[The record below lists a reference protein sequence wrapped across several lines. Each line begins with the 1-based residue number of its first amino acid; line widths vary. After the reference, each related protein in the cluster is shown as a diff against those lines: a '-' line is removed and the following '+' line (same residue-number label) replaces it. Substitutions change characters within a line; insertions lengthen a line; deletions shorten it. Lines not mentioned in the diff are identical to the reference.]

1 MMKRKHKRS
10 FHRDLEPITSVLL
23 IIATISALIISNTSL
38 RDFYNNLFFNTY
50 IVENFNFHSFVN
62 DFLMAIF
69 FLLAGLEIKEE
80 ILYGSLSSIK
90 KASFPVI
97 ASLGGIVM
105 PALIFTYFNFNSNY
119 MSGICIPISTD
130 IAFSM
135 GIYFLFSKYLNPSLK
150 MFLLSLA
157 VVDDL
162 VSMILIG
169 TIYSHKLNINFLIL
183 GVLILIFLYISNKV
197 FKIESVV
204 YYLLFGII
212 LWYFIHLSGIHSTL
226 SGILLATTIPTKSSK
241 KNFSTSYN
249 ISKYFNLINNLII
262 IPLFAFSNTGI
273 DITTHFDLFSYPTVF
288 LGIYLGLLIGKPLGI
303 MLFTYLF
310 NLLGITKKPNDLTW
324 TSIFLVSLIC
334 SVGFTMSIFVS
345 EVAFAGNCE
354 LIAMSRIFILITS
367 FTSITI
373 SSLFI
378 KTFKELHII

>member
-1 MMKRKHKRS
+1 M
-10 FHRDLEPITSVLL
+10 
-23 IIATISALIISNTSL
+23 
-38 RDFYNNLFFNTY
+38 
-50 IVENFNFHSFVN
+50 
-62 DFLMAIF
+62 
-69 FLLAGLEIKEE
+69 
-80 ILYGSLSSIK
+80 
-90 KASFPVI
+90 
-97 ASLGGIVM
+97 
-105 PALIFTYFNFNSNY
+105 
-119 MSGICIPISTD
+119 
-130 IAFSM
+130 
-135 GIYFLFSKYLNPSLK
+135 
-150 MFLLSLA
+150 
-157 VVDDL
+157 
-162 VSMILIG
+162 
-169 TIYSHKLNINFLIL
+169 
-183 GVLILIFLYISNKV
+183 IFLYISNKV